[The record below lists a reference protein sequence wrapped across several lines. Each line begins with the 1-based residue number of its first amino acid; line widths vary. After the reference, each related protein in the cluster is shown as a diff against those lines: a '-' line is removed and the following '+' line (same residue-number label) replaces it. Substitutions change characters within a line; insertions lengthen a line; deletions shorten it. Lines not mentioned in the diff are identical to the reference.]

1 MRRALTAVEAALADG
16 GGVVLDGIAMELKEA
31 LDAVGELTGETASAD
46 ILDAVFSRFCV
57 GK

>member
-1 MRRALTAVEAALADG
+1 MADG